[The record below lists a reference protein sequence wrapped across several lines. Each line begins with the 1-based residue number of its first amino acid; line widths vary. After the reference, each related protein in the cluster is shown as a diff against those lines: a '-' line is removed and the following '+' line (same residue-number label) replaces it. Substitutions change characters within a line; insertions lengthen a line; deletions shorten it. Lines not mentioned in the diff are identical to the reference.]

1 MPGNMT
7 KREIERLIFQI
18 FLGTSP
24 SYPQCF
30 GNELFS
36 VDQPDHDPPD
46 VLCVSRAGRTLG
58 VELREWLV
66 QGQIAGGKKR
76 ERAEDSVR
84 QALLPEPPN
93 IYPHVGHIWLYPR
106 ESAPLPSSAR
116 GAFRSEILTLIA
128 QIEQSWPKLEW
139 WDQSGRFGVTNFADY
154 GSFQTL
160 PHHLHGLDVFWIGPG
175 HRKREIHWLTF
186 RASGGDYSP
195 DWMVDA
201 LCEGIEEKVQKYSA
215 KPPACRMDEFH
226 LLLYYD
232 QAVVY
237 NTPVHGFPQAAQ
249 AARLRL
255 QGRAIPFTEIHLLNA
270 TGTPEAWRIL

>member
-1 MPGNMT
+1 MT

-175 HRKREIHWLTF
+175 HRKREIHWADLPGIGRLKAPTGWLMPYV
-186 RASGGDYSP
+186 RASKRRSRSIPPNRQRVEWTSFTCSCTTIRRSSITRPFMGSHRPRKRRDCDYKAERFRSP
-195 DWMVDA
+195 KST
-201 LCEGIEEKVQKYSA
+201 C
-215 KPPACRMDEFH
+215 
-226 LLLYYD
+226 
-232 QAVVY
+232 
-237 NTPVHGFPQAAQ
+237 
-249 AARLRL
+249 
-255 QGRAIPFTEIHLLNA
+255 
-270 TGTPEAWRIL
+270 